1 MFWGCTSHSCCH
13 WWTCLSTTTHLA
25 TSASCPL
32 WSFLVV
38 HIIFSLTPGS
48 GTVVDK
54 GWPHF
59 PLLRAAGSSASL
71 WGSPS
76 SLVNRYPGNFTT
88 DLKRLLRP
96 DVLYITVSQND
107 EGIAGG
113 KHDVL
118 PMSDVPN
125 PLVLSAGTYGHVPV
139 PLLKQ
144 PVSPC
149 LSLTP
154 FSRKYDFVFA
164 GTVGNAPHKMRESM
178 AASIHAYAAQ
188 RHKAV
193 HVGRSKSWQASDR
206 LYP

>member
-1 MFWGCTSHSCCH
+1 MFVNHN
-13 WWTCLSTTTHLA
+13 
-25 TSASCPL
+25 P
-32 WSFLVV
+32 
-38 HIIFSLTPGS
+38 S
-48 GTVVDK
+48 GYQ
-54 GWPHF
+54 
-59 PLLRAAGSSASL
+59 
-71 WGSPS
+71 
-76 SLVNRYPGNFTT
+76 YPGNFTT

-96 DVLYITVSQND
+96 DVLCITVSQND

-125 PLVLSAGTYGHVPV
+125 LLVLSAGGYGHFPV

-149 LSLTP
+149 RSSTP

-164 GTVGNAPHKMRESM
+164 GTVGNAPHKMRESV

-193 HVGRSKSWQASDR
+193 HVGRSKSWQTLIIVRHQIQPLPSR
-206 LYP
+206 VWQNIVSIG